1 MHLTSH
7 GDKVEETRS
16 LGHQMGQWGPSHHH
30 HNFFLKMASV
40 ISNPVTYNTDGQR
53 DSSKRRKKKKMQ
65 RQSSTSSGRDQV
77 MQNLN
82 NNSSNQNQ
90 ITSWK
95 SEGRQ
100 EAYRFKL
107 LQVIRQ
113 VRLGSGASCNSASL
127 RGRAVREAA
136 DRALAMT
143 VKGRSRWSRAILT
156 NKLKHKFTKRNLR
169 QRGVVAT
176 ATGNN
181 RLKKPRVGSL
191 RLKSENLPVVQRK
204 ARDLGRLVPGCRKQP
219 LPVVLEEA
227 TDYIAALEM
236 QVKAMA
242 ALADLF
248 SGGFNYRSVVGAGAV
263 NPSQLGLSQPPSS

>member
-1 MHLTSH
+1 M
-7 GDKVEETRS
+7 V
-16 LGHQMGQWGPSHHH
+16 
-30 HNFFLKMASV
+30 SV
-40 ISNPVTYNTDGQR
+40 ISNPVTYNTDGPR
-53 DSSKRRKKKKMQ
+53 DSLKRRKKKEMQ
-65 RQSSTSSGRDQV
+65 KQSSSGIDQV
-77 MQNLN
+77 TQNLN

-100 EAYRFKL
+100 EAYRSKL

-113 VRLGSGASCNSASL
+113 VLLGSGVSPHSASL
-127 RGRAVREAA
+127 RGRVVRDAA

-156 NKLKHKFTKRNLR
+156 NKLKRKFMKSNLR
-169 QRGVVAT
+169 RRGVVAT
-176 ATGNN
+176 ATATTTGNS
-181 RLKKPRVGSL
+181 RLKKPRVGIL
-191 RLKSENLPVVQRK
+191 RLKSKTLPAVQRK

-236 QVKAMA
+236 QVKAMS

-248 SGGFNYRSVVGAGAV
+248 SGGFNSSSIVSAGAV
-263 NPSQLGLSQPPSS
+263 NPSLLGLSQPPSS